1 MTFRHFGIFVAVC
14 ETGSMT
20 KAALKLSIS
29 QPSVSQAVREL
40 EESYGTALFER
51 LGKSLVV
58 TEAGEICLGY
68 AKQMLKS
75 RDDLAESIRGKR
87 LSGPIRVGAT
97 VTVGTYLL
105 PMIVSLSKRPLYPV
119 VENTAH
125 IEKLLLEGT
134 LDLGLVEGE
143 TNSPALERRHFYKDR
158 LVIVCSPENP
168 ACKRRLTPRELKGR
182 GFYIREEG
190 SGSREL
196 FSFAMKQ
203 KGLPYRIAGEL
214 NNTEALK
221 NLARVDKENFSV
233 ISALAVDESIRV
245 IEIPALDLERDFDI
259 VYHKDKVMNEAL
271 LELISCLEGISSTS
285 VFHKAMEAQKNATA
299 KSGRIGK

>member
-40 EESYGTALFER
+40 EENYGTALFER
-51 LGKSLVV
+51 LGKRLVV
-58 TEAGEICLGY
+58 TGAGELCLSY
-68 AKQMLKS
+68 AKQILKS

-87 LSGPIRVGAT
+87 LSGPIRIGAT
-97 VTVGTYLL
+97 VTIGTYLL
-105 PMIVSLSKRPLYPV
+105 PRLISLSARKLYPV
-119 VENTAH
+119 VENTAC
-125 IEKLLLEGT
+125 IERLLLEGD

-143 TNSPALERRHFYKDR
+143 TNSPALERRPFYKDH
-158 LVIVCSPENP
+158 LVVVCSPENP
-168 ACKRRLTPRELKGR
+168 ACKRRLAPREMGRR

-196 FSFAMKQ
+196 FAFAMKR
-203 KGLPYRIAGEL
+203 KGLPYSIAGEL

-221 NLARVDKENFSV
+221 NFAREDKENFAV

-245 IEIPALDLERDFDI
+245 VDIPGLDLERDFDI
-259 VYHKDKVMNEAL
+259 VYHKDKSMSDDL
-271 LELISCLEGISSTS
+271 RELITCLEGVRSIPA
-285 VFHKAMEAQKNATA
+285 FRDHGGFKK
-299 KSGRIGK
+299 